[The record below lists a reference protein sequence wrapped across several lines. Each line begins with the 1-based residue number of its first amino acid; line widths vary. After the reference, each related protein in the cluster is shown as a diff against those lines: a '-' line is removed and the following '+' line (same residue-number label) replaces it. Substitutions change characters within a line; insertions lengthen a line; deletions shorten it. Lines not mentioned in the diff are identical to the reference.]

1 VKALLTRV
9 FGNGYD
15 ALASLKPPARN
26 GKRVLIN
33 EILSLQLF
41 ITAIIGSLAIAGLY
55 WGGQWVLQD
64 NYSRWA
70 MQWTEELNELGA
82 PLYLPNDDEA
92 ILRLESFI
100 GKYPEIDRVSY
111 YHDDGSVMFS
121 ITNTTDEIATQVP
134 IAEDMLTDLSFLI
147 GAEAPYIVETSF
159 LNARAFEILAPV
171 WTETIASDGLFSFSL
186 DEESAQAS
194 SELIGFVGLE
204 LDFSLF
210 HNRLLT
216 NIKIAISILLL
227 LLVISGLLGRH
238 YLARA
243 LTAISDLQQPIAEL
257 AKGNLSVEFK
267 PAEHR
272 EISEIV
278 EALESTASALGE
290 RDARLLRLA
299 NHDGLTGLFNRRRLV
314 EELKKEVDNV
324 TVNETCSALLFIDLD
339 QFKYVNDTCGHPA
352 GDRLIRKVADQLTR
366 TIHTKGIVAR
376 FGGDEF
382 AVLVGEVD
390 SKEAREIADKI
401 LEDMRRLAHIEDG
414 NVFHVHCS
422 IGITMIDSDKFD
434 HDELIAQADIACR
447 EAKENGRN
455 RLKFYSMSAQEAEKI
470 VADVGWVSKLRDA
483 IDNNDFK
490 LRFQPIVHIT
500 TGRITH
506 HEVLLR
512 LKTDDDKMIA
522 PDAFLPAAVRF
533 GLMGEIDSWLVE
545 NAILELAEHRQDR
558 PDLRFS
564 INLSANAFETDDLT
578 GFIRRNLQKN
588 NVPPEAVIFEI
599 TESLAVRHL
608 THVEK
613 QIESLRELGCELAL
627 DDFGTGYSSFG
638 YLQRLPVDY
647 IKIDGCFVRDLVN
660 NPVDQKMVRLIGEI
674 GREAGMKTIAEYV
687 QGGPT
692 LALLAELGIDLAQG
706 YYIGRPTT
714 VPTTK
719 SMPIP
724 IRSGKRDGTYIIAG
738 SETSKQSS

>member
-1 VKALLTRV
+1 MKEQLQSAFASIV
-9 FGNGYD
+9 G
-15 ALASLKPPARN
+15 ALADLRPRRRR

-33 EILSLQLF
+33 EILWLQLI
-41 ITAIIGSLAIAGLY
+41 ITSIIGLLAIASLY

-82 PLYLPNDDEA
+82 PLYLPNGDEA

-100 GKYPEIDRVSY
+100 AKYPEIDRVSY
-111 YHDDGSVMFS
+111 YDQDGSVMYS
-121 ITNTTDEIATQVP
+121 IQNTPDEIAEQVP
-134 IAEDMLTDLSFLI
+134 LGADVLIDLTFLI
-147 GAEAPYIVETSF
+147 GAEAPYVVDSSF

-171 WTETIASDGLFSFSL
+171 WIETIASDGLFGFDL
-186 DEESAQAS
+186 NDHQSATTAD
-194 SELIGFVGLE
+194 LIGFVGLE

-216 NIKIAISILLL
+216 NIKIAISV
-227 LLVISGLLGRH
+227 LLVLLIVSGMLGRR
-238 YLARA
+238 YLIKA

-257 AKGNLSVEFK
+257 AKGNLAVAFK

-314 EELKKEVDNV
+314 EEIKKEVDNA
-324 TVNETCSALLFIDLD
+324 TVNERSGALLFLDLD

-352 GDRLIRKVADQLTR
+352 GDRLIRKVADQLKR
-366 TIHTKGIVAR
+366 TVGADGFVAR

-382 AVLVGEVD
+382 AILISD
-390 SKEAREIADKI
+390 ATKRKARKIAEKL
-401 LEDMRRLAHIEDG
+401 LEDMRRVAHIEDG
-414 NVFHVHCS
+414 NIFHVHCS
-422 IGITMIDSDKFD
+422 IGIVMIQSDKFD

-455 RLKFYSMSAQEAEKI
+455 RLRFFSMSESEAEKI
-470 VADVGWVSKLRDA
+470 FADVGWVSKLRDA
-483 IDNNDFK
+483 IDNNDFG
-490 LRFQPIVHIT
+490 LRFQPIVQIS
-500 TGRITH
+500 TGRIMH

-512 LKTDDDKMIA
+512 LKADDNKFIA

-533 GLMGEIDSWLVE
+533 GLMGEIDAWLVE
-545 NAILELAEHRQDR
+545 NAILHLAEHRQDR
-558 PDLRFS
+558 PDLRFA

-578 GFIRRNLQKN
+578 GFIRTHLEKN
-588 NVPPEAVIFEI
+588 NVPPQAVIFEI

-608 THVEK
+608 AHVEN
-613 QIESLRELGCELAL
+613 QIALLRKLGCELAL

-638 YLQRLPVDY
+638 YLQRLSVDY
-647 IKIDGCFVRDLVN
+647 IKIDGCFIRDLVN

-674 GREAGMKTIAEYV
+674 GKEAGMRTIAEYV

-706 YYIGRPTT
+706 YYIGRPTS

-724 IRSGKRDGTYIIAG
+724 INLKQRKARQQRSE
-738 SETSKQSS
+738 SLP

>member
-1 VKALLTRV
+1 MRHVFAAFVGAGANVLSLFAPTRRV
-9 FGNGYD
+9 
-15 ALASLKPPARN
+15 

-33 EILSLQLF
+33 EILSLQIL

-55 WGGQWVLQD
+55 WGGQWVLKD

-82 PLYLPNDDEA
+82 PLYMPDDDEA
-92 ILRLESFI
+92 VLRLESFI

-111 YHDDGSVMFS
+111 FTVGGEVIFS
-121 ITNTTDEIATQVP
+121 IRNSKDREARTAILNDDQV
-134 IAEDMLTDLSFLI
+134 AELNELV
-147 GAEAPYIVETSF
+147 GAEAPYIVDSSF
-159 LNARAFEILAPV
+159 LDARAFEILAPV
-171 WTETIASDGLFSFSL
+171 WTESIPGDGLFDFDL
-186 DEESAQAS
+186 
-194 SELIGFVGLE
+194 SEDIAAKTVNLVGFVGLE

-216 NIKIAISILLL
+216 NIKIAITVLLL
-227 LLVISGLLGRH
+227 LLVVSGYLGRKVM
-238 YLARA
+238 ARA

-257 AKGNLSVEFK
+257 AKGNLGVRFK

-314 EELKKEVDNV
+314 EELKKEIDNV
-324 TVNETCSALLFIDLD
+324 TVNETSSALLFIDLD

-352 GDRLIRKVADQLTR
+352 GDRLIRKVADQLR
-366 TIHTKGIVAR
+366 RSSDKRGIVSR

-382 AVLVGEVD
+382 AVLVSNVGKQETGLL
-390 SKEAREIADKI
+390 ARKI
-401 LEDMRRLAHIEDG
+401 LEDMRRLAHVEDDH
-414 NVFHVHCS
+414 VFHVHCS
-422 IGITMIDSDKFD
+422 IGIAMIQSDRFD

-447 EAKENGRN
+447 EAKASGRN
-455 RLKFYSMSAQEAEKI
+455 RVQFYSMSDCEAEKI
-470 VADVGWVSKLRDA
+470 VADVGWASKLRDA
-483 IDNNDFK
+483 IDGSKFE
-490 LRFQPIVHIT
+490 LRYQPIVQIA
-500 TGRITH
+500 TGKITH

-512 LKTDDDKMIA
+512 LRGDDGKLIS

-533 GLMGEIDSWLVE
+533 GLMAEIDVWLVKNALKVIAEFRRE
-545 NAILELAEHRQDR
+545 N

-564 INLSANAFETDDLT
+564 LNLSANAFETEDLT
-578 GFIRRNLQKN
+578 GMISAQLKRNK
-588 NVPPEAVIFEI
+588 VPPEAVIFEI

-608 THVEK
+608 DYVEN
-613 QIESLRELGCELAL
+613 QIASLRELGCEIAL

-638 YLQRLPVDY
+638 YLQRLPVNY
-647 IKIDGCFVRDLVN
+647 IKIDGCFVRDLVD

-674 GREAGMKTIAEYV
+674 GQEAGMRTIAEYV
-687 QGGPT
+687 ESGPT
-692 LALLAELGIDLAQG
+692 LALLAELGIDMAQG
-706 YYIGRPTT
+706 YFIGRPSR
-714 VPTTK
+714 VPTVK

-724 IRSGKRDGTYIIAG
+724 INLGQRRTDKSSAG
-738 SETSKQSS
+738 PA

>member
-1 VKALLTRV
+1 MKQWFGKA
-9 FGNGYD
+9 FGAGLD
-15 ALASLKPPARN
+15 ALAQLRPSRRR

-33 EILSLQLF
+33 EILSLQII
-41 ITAIIGSLAIAGLY
+41 ITSIIGAMAIAGLY

-92 ILRLESFI
+92 VLRLESFI
-100 GKYPEIDRVSY
+100 HKYPEIDRVSY
-111 YHDDGSVMFS
+111 YQPDGSVLFS
-121 ITNTTDEIATQVP
+121 IQNGEEEIAEQVP
-134 IAEDMLTDLSFLI
+134 LAEDLLTDLTYLV

-171 WTETIASDGLFSFSL
+171 WTETIASDGLFNFDL
-186 DEESAQAS
+186 GEEQAS
-194 SELIGFVGLE
+194 STADLVGFVGLE

-216 NIKIAISILLL
+216 NIKIAISILLVL
-227 LLVISGLLGRH
+227 LIVSGFLGRR

-257 AKGNLSVEFK
+257 AKGNLTVEFK

-314 EELKKEVDNV
+314 EELRKELDNV
-324 TVNETCSALLFIDLD
+324 TVNQSCSALLFIDLD

-352 GDRLIRKVADQLTR
+352 GDRLIRKVADQLKR
-366 TIHTKGIVAR
+366 TVGEQGIVAR

-382 AVLVGEVD
+382 AVLVIDVNKND
-390 SKEAREIADKI
+390 ARNLADKI
-401 LEDMRRLAHIEDG
+401 LEDMRRLAHIEEG

-422 IGITMIDSDKFD
+422 IGIAMIESDKFD

-455 RLKFYSMSAQEAEKI
+455 RLKFYNLSDREAEKI
-470 VADVGWVSKLRDA
+470 VADVGWVSKLREA
-483 IDNNDFK
+483 IDNDDFI
-490 LRFQPIVHIT
+490 LLYQPIVEIA

-512 LKTDDDKMIA
+512 LKADDNKTIA

-533 GLMGEIDSWLVE
+533 GLMGEIDSWLVA
-545 NAILELAEHRQDR
+545 NAIRALARHREER

-578 GFIRRNLQKN
+578 GLIHAHLVRN
-588 NVPPEAVIFEI
+588 NVPPKAVIFEI

-608 THVEK
+608 SHVEK
-613 QIESLRELGCELAL
+613 QIGSLRTLGCELAL

-647 IKIDGCFVRDLVN
+647 IK
-660 NPVDQKMVRLIGEI
+660 
-674 GREAGMKTIAEYV
+674 
-687 QGGPT
+687 
-692 LALLAELGIDLAQG
+692 
-706 YYIGRPTT
+706 
-714 VPTTK
+714 
-719 SMPIP
+719 
-724 IRSGKRDGTYIIAG
+724 SG
-738 SETSKQSS
+738 